1 MLVFIA
7 AADNSI
13 RDHLKHRG
21 HQNDRPRESA
31 GNENQEVQ
39 ISVHHCPEC
48 YCVPSEQLI
57 FAPASQQ
64 RSANPRLL
72 WLGIEETIIAA

>member
-1 MLVFIA
+1 MLLFIA

-13 RDHLKHRG
+13 RDHLKRRG

-39 ISVHHCPEC
+39 ISVH
-48 YCVPSEQLI
+48 L
-57 FAPASQQ
+57 
-64 RSANPRLL
+64 
-72 WLGIEETIIAA
+72 